1 MTKRIRGVP
10 AEMSAYLCIIE
21 FGLHLIFVEEL
32 AFGHW
37 GSFSEAAVVA
47 FAAAAFA
54 GKHSLGAFLVLLEL
68 HVFLDGK
75 GLSHR
80 LDIKV
85 VGADER
91 ESPVLLLQLLNHRA
105 NHLQS
110 PLLRAILLA
119 VCDNGD
125 KYVVAIFYLSVNLGD
140 TLADGIV
147 EGCAATGVVSFPV
160 EVLGARGR
168 GVVVVPSGVAA
179 VEGEKGDAL
188 LLVGVL
194 LLHLANGLEG
204 LVHAD
209 EGLLADDVHR
219 TALIDD
225 NQVVDALCFFLVLL
239 LGHGIILFH
248 NCNILNGEYFYFEL
262 VLSI

>member
-21 FGLHLIFVEEL
+21 FGLHLIFVEEP

-68 HVFLDGK
+68 HVFLDSE
-75 GLSHR
+75 GLGHR

-91 ESPVLLLQLLNHRA
+91 KGPVLLLQFLNYRA
-105 NHLQS
+105 NHLQR
-110 PLLRAILLA
+110 PFLRAVLLA
-119 VCDNGD
+119 VGD
-125 KYVVAIFYLSVNLGD
+125 DGDEYVVAIFHLCINLGD

-147 EGCAATGVVSFPV
+147 EGCATTGVVSLPV
-160 EVLGARGR
+160 EILGA
-168 GVVVVPSGVAA
+168 
-179 VEGEKGDAL
+179 
-188 LLVGVL
+188 
-194 LLHLANGLEG
+194 
-204 LVHAD
+204 
-209 EGLLADDVHR
+209 
-219 TALIDD
+219 
-225 NQVVDALCFFLVLL
+225 
-239 LGHGIILFH
+239 
-248 NCNILNGEYFYFEL
+248 
-262 VLSI
+262 